1 MKYFNEKSSEVL
13 EALNVNSSTGL
24 SALEA
29 KTRLEKYG
37 ANEFTKQE
45 KGSLW
50 DDIKESL
57 TEPMM
62 VILLA
67 AALISALI
75 GEVHDAIGIVCA
87 VAIGITI
94 GIVTEGKSQ
103 KAAEALSK
111 MTENIEVKVLRNG
124 NVMQI

>member
-1 MKYFNEKSSEVL
+1 MNYLMKKVL
-13 EALNVNSSTGL
+13 KYWRIKCNSSNGL

-29 KTRLEKYG
+29 KNRLEKYG
-37 ANEFTKQE
+37 SKEFTKQE

-75 GEVHDAIGIVCA
+75 GEVHDAFGIVCA
-87 VAIGITI
+87 VALGITI

-103 KAAEALSK
+103 
-111 MTENIEVKVLRNG
+111 
-124 NVMQI
+124 